1 MIALLYA
8 VVPTASFRASSMKVR
23 GALHT
28 EIHAQV
34 NPPYDLALLY
44 SLFPDDAKPEL
55 PMPQSALEVHG
66 LLQHLLELGGVV
78 PFRLPAWL
86 AEPEIAS
93 YLDARAEA
101 YSDALRK
108 ISDCVQ
114 MELQL
119 ISSCLPIPLAANT
132 APNGR
137 DYLRSRAAGQSAWRN
152 AATLVREKLDSVTRA
167 WRQHGPANNALKLSA
182 LVPRNER
189 ERFVESSAQLKLENI
204 AIKVSGP
211 WPATDFIHLDAPR
224 AESNGNP

>member
-8 VVPTASFRASSMKVR
+8 VVPIASFRAPSNKAK

-28 EIHAQV
+28 EVHAQV
-34 NPPYDLALLY
+34 NAPHDLALLY

-55 PMPQSALEVHG
+55 PMPQSALEVHA
-66 LLQHLLELGGVV
+66 LLQQLLELGGVV

-93 YLDARAEA
+93 YLDARAES

-119 ISSCLPIPLAANT
+119 TSSCLPIPLAANA
-132 APNGR
+132 APSGR
-137 DYLRSRAAGQSAWRN
+137 DYLRSRAVGQSAWRN
-152 AATLVREKLDSVTRA
+152 AATLVREKLDPITRE
-167 WRQHGPANNALKLSA
+167 WRQHGPANGVLKVCA
-182 LVPRNER
+182 LVPRDQR
-189 ERFVESSAQLKLENI
+189 QQFLQSSAQLKLENI
-204 AIKVSGP
+204 ALRVSGP
-211 WPATDFIHLDAPR
+211 WPATDFIPMDAPR
-224 AESNGNP
+224 TERNGTA